1 MAEQQTDNKIHGKLI
16 ICTYLQPEPD
26 EFSVL
31 LEEAGAKVLFMPA
44 IEIRPLT
51 YQSQKQL
58 SDYNWLVF
66 TSKNGVRNF
75 FNQHP
80 KKANNKIA
88 VLGEATGRELDGFNL
103 KANYTGTGR
112 TGADF
117 AQELKEVIQHGE
129 SVLLVL
135 GELAPDTIL
144 QELQATSPV
153 DRINIYQTV
162 APDNFDPTCVDLIES
177 DSYDLMII
185 SSPSAIKN
193 LYLAFRAKISLWRV
207 ISIGKTTTAACRN
220 LGIEPLATAKDSSY
234 KGLAET
240 TIEYLQHKNT

>member
-1 MAEQQTDNKIHGKLI
+1 MADRQTDHKIQDKRI
-16 ICTYLQPEPD
+16 ICTYPQPEPD
-26 EFSVL
+26 EFSVR
-31 LEEAGAKVLFMPA
+31 LEQAGANVHFMPA
-44 IEIRPLT
+44 IEIRPITGQLP
-51 YQSQKQL
+51 KQL

-66 TSKNGVRNF
+66 TSKNGIRSF
-75 FNQHP
+75 FNQYQP
-80 KKANNKIA
+80 AANNKIA
-88 VLGEATGRELDGFNL
+88 VLGEATGHELNNFNL
-103 KANYTGTGR
+103 KASYTGTGR
-112 TGADF
+112 TGEDF
-117 AQELKEVIQHGE
+117 AHELKDVILPGE

-144 QELQATSPV
+144 HQLQATNSV

-162 APDNFDPTCVDLIES
+162 APDHFDPECVQLIES
-177 DSYDLMII
+177 DSYDLMMI

-193 LYLAFRAKISLWRV
+193 LYLAFRAKISQWRV

-240 TIEYLQHKNT
+240 TIEYLQHQNS

>member
-1 MAEQQTDNKIHGKLI
+1 MADRQTDNKIHGKLI
-16 ICTYLQPEPD
+16 ICTYPQPEPD
-26 EFSVL
+26 EFSVQ
-31 LEEAGAKVLFMPA
+31 LEKAGAKVLFMPA

-51 YQSQKQL
+51 CQLPKQL

-66 TSKNGVRNF
+66 TSKNGISSF
-75 FNQHP
+75 FNQYQP
-80 KKANNKIA
+80 AANNKVA
-88 VLGEATGRELDGFNL
+88 VLGEATGSELNNFSLN
-103 KANYTGTGR
+103 ANYTGTGR

-117 AQELKEVIQHGE
+117 AKELKDVIHPGE

-135 GELAPDTIL
+135 GELAPDTIQ
-144 QELQATSPV
+144 QELQATNSV

-162 APDNFDPTCVDLIES
+162 APDHFDPECVELIES
-177 DSYDLMII
+177 ESYDLMII

-193 LYLAFRAKISLWRV
+193 LYLAFREKISQWRV

-220 LGIEPLATAKDSSY
+220 LGIEPLTTAKDSSY

-240 TIEYLQHKNT
+240 TIEYLQHQNI